1 METEKSEVD
10 ILERGVGKQSWLINS
25 HHICLSVGS
34 SVSIKTNA
42 CMSDRMREAK
52 LNIPN
57 ILPKRAFELVMT
69 IKYETQIK
77 ICKSQSHVTI
87 M

>member
-10 ILERGVGKQSWLINS
+10 VVERGVGKQSWLINS

-52 LNIPN
+52 RTNIPN
-57 ILPKRAFELVMT
+57 IVPKSTFELVMT
-69 IKYETQIK
+69 IKYKT
-77 ICKSQSHVTI
+77 
-87 M
+87 